1 MTVFS
6 YTYKLE
12 IDGAEYETFGDMR
25 MSFAV
30 DGLGLS
36 GLCTATFSVAIPSSD
51 FAGASSSAE
60 VVLTCTSNSTIEF
73 PTFYL
78 SGRSA
83 NGKAVVLSCVDRMMF
98 TDQMYAIADTAY
110 DSNGEILTI
119 NVLNDISG
127 QCGFNSGA
135 MFLGVKAI
143 NAIPKLKKE
152 QTYKRQCS
160 DILSMVATA
169 CGGYWFTY
177 NNNLIFKPFGTSPYL
192 SGVPAVKHTAVVNGG
207 TKGPISNLYMTGNGD
222 TAYGQAG
229 SASNTI
235 KIDTPM
241 VSAALAGAVE
251 EVVEE
256 YTYNAWSCDKALLDS
271 CPTFDTAIDFAD
283 GETRLCNNA
292 TISITGSGLY
302 ATLSSNEVS
311 EDEFDYSG
319 QLKRDILNRIAF
331 GERRGGIQINPD
343 GKIVTYVDKNKYV

>member
-1 MTVFS
+1 MVFS
-6 YTYKLE
+6 CYKYKLE
-12 IDGAEYETFGDMR
+12 IGGAEYDTFGDMR

-36 GLCTATFSVAIPSSD
+36 GLNTATFSVAIPAAD
-51 FAGASSSAE
+51 FGGASSSTE
-60 VVLTCTSNSTIEF
+60 VKLTCTSNPLIKF

-119 NVLNDISG
+119 SVLNDIAG

-135 MFLGVKAI
+135 MFLDTKAI
-143 NAIPKLKKE
+143 EAIPKLTKE

-160 DILSMVATA
+160 DILSMIATA

-177 NNNLIFKPFGTSPYL
+177 NNNLIFKPFGTTPYMG
-192 SGVPAVKHTAVVNGG
+192 GVHATKHTAIINGG

-222 TAYGQAG
+222 TAYGQVG
-229 SASNTI
+229 SVSNTI
-235 KIDTPM
+235 KIDTPL

-251 EVVEE
+251 ETING
-256 YTYNAWSCDKALLDS
+256 YTYSAWSCEKALLDV

-283 GETRLCNNA
+283 GTTRICNNA
-292 TISITGSGLY
+292 TVNITGSGLY
-302 ATLSSNEVS
+302 ASLSRNEVS

-319 QLKRDILNRIAF
+319 QLKRDILNRIAY
-331 GERRGGIQINPD
+331 GERRGGIQINPN
-343 GKIVTYVDKNKYV
+343 GQTITYVDKNNYT